1 MMLPEIYKR
10 KQTGAMSVGLIV
22 TISII
27 GTTLLIAIWLT
38 SGLMGASKWP
48 IRWLD
53 VNGPFQR
60 VSTDQ
65 LRNALHDEVNGGFF
79 SVNLERV
86 RLAAE
91 ELPWISH
98 AQARKHWP
106 DVIEV
111 RVLEHQAVAH
121 WGRGQ
126 LINDEG
132 NVFVVPAA
140 EQIQGLPYLSGPQQ
154 QVETV
159 VTLWQQIS
167 KRLQDLS
174 LEVQDLR
181 LYERGAWELKLNTN
195 TIVRLGR
202 DDVLPRLQRLVLSW
216 ESLTQQ
222 DANIPVSID
231 LRYTNGF
238 SVMWAEGS

>member
-1 MMLPEIYKR
+1 MINTFNNSSR
-10 KQTGAMSVGLIV
+10 QIGAISAGLV
-22 TISII
+22 VMVSII
-27 GTTLLIAIWLT
+27 GATLLIAIWLT

-60 VSTDQ
+60 VSADQ
-65 LRNALHDEVNGGFF
+65 VKSALVDEVDGGFF

-86 RLAAE
+86 RLRAE
-91 ELPWISH
+91 EIPWVSH
-98 AQARKHWP
+98 AQARKQWP
-106 DVIEV
+106 ETIEV

-121 WGRGQ
+121 WGKGQ

-132 NVFVVPAA
+132 EAFTVPAA
-140 EQIQGLPYLSGPQQ
+140 EQIQGLPYLSGPQE
-154 QVETV
+154 QVENV
-159 VTLWQQIS
+159 VTLWQQVN
-167 KRLQDLS
+167 KRLQGLS

-181 LYERGAWELKLNTN
+181 VYERGAWELKLSTN
-195 TIVRLGR
+195 TTVRLGR
-202 DDVLPRLQRLVLSW
+202 EDVLPRLQRLVSSW

-222 DANIPVSID
+222 GSRIPVSID

-238 SVMWAEGS
+238 SVLWAES